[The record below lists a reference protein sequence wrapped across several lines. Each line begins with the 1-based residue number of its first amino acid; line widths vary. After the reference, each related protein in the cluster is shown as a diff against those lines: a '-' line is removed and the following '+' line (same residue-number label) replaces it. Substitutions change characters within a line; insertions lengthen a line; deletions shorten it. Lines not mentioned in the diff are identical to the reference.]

1 MADVKQAPMDL
12 DAEEVTL
19 ACLMLDT
26 DSWYVISKIV
36 TAEDFFREKNRWVF
50 EACVSLRANKQ
61 PINQITVAFA
71 LKCRLDEH
79 NKIDYLTACGGAAY
93 LSHCIAQCPTTLHS
107 AYYAK
112 IVAKLSFHRKIITLC
127 NTIAGMAYN
136 TGNKTSEIWL
146 KAIEELLKLIE
157 PLEAKQTKPMPQI
170 IKTPTELTTEQ
181 PKRETLT
188 EKQTKVVHN
197 PLTGKDY
204 PIIDHKEQ
212 PQKKQFKGGV
222 SI

>member
-1 MADVKQAPMDL
+1 MADVKQAPWDEDSEM
-12 DAEEVTL
+12 VTL

-26 DSWYVISKIV
+26 DSWYIISKIV
-36 TAEDFFREKNRWVF
+36 TAEDFFREKNRWVY

-146 KAIEELLKLIE
+146 KAQEMMYDLIK
-157 PLEAKQTKPMPQI
+157 PLEDK
-170 IKTPTELTTEQ
+170 Q
-181 PKRETLT
+181 PKRETPILT

-212 PQKKQFKGGV
+212 PKGETKKVFRGPVGV
-222 SI
+222 NTNGKPTD

>member
-1 MADVKQAPMDL
+1 MADIKQAPWDEDSEM
-12 DAEEVTL
+12 VTL

-36 TAEDFFREKNRWVF
+36 TAEDFFREKNRWVY

-136 TGNKTSEIWL
+136 GGNKTSEIWL
-146 KAIEELLKLIE
+146 KAQEMLYDLIK
-157 PLEAKQTKPMPQI
+157 PLEEK
-170 IKTPTELTTEQ
+170 Q

-188 EKQTKVVHN
+188 EKQAKVVHN

-204 PIIDHKEQ
+204 PITEHKEQ
-212 PQKKQFKGGV
+212 PKGETKKVFRGSV
-222 SI
+222 SIGEGTNGKPTG